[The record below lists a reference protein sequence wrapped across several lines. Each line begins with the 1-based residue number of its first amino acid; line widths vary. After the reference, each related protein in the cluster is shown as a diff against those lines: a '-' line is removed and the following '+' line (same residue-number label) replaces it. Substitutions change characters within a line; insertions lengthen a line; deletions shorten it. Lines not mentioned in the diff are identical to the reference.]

1 MKRKFFRHNFKKTL
15 KYTIPK
21 FEMPAIKI
29 VDLRG
34 DKVQLSILYFTFK
47 MVRRLEP
54 NLLRCDVS
62 LCVPVFLH
70 LVIGEKFR
78 G

>member
-1 MKRKFFRHNFKKTL
+1 
-15 KYTIPK
+15 
-21 FEMPAIKI
+21 MPAIKI
-29 VDLRG
+29 VDCTSEESG
-34 DKVQLSILYFTFK
+34 AILPSK

-62 LCVPVFLH
+62 LCVPVLLH
-70 LVIGEKFR
+70 LVIEEKFR